1 MKITISRSSKS
12 LTQNNEMNSN
22 FNNRGIS
29 GIKHLNLPKQ
39 NKNFL
44 CLSPK
49 QNNMLAS
56 SFNNNNV
63 SAIQKNGN
71 LNIEEQLEQYKLH
84 PFRRINL
91 KMLGEGIKQKLFE
104 MEEENLFENEKNLSS
119 REDYSKQITKTKM
132 QEKYNIE
139 ERNINNE
146 DNNKI
151 IKSSINDEKNNKK
164 AIKSIIMD
172 RKPNYEFFQKETDIL
187 LNYGKNKSCG
197 NIISLPKPEKVI
209 KNNSDKKKFSD
220 KLKEKNKISGKISKK
235 SIKDEYLN
243 KIFEEKYR
251 KMKKIKA
258 LYDSMDD
265 NESDEDLN
273 EGNVLDPEKK
283 FILFFDLFIIIFYLY
298 TFLLGT
304 IDLAKTKCFCSIEN
318 KITFNDIIFY
328 INDLL
333 YILDLIISFFRGY
346 YNFQFKLI
354 KDNALVI
361 KNYLTGDFYL
371 DLIEAIPFFS
381 INKYICLYK
390 IHETICYIY
399 EMPSLFIG
407 LKMASILKALKIIKI
422 LGAKKNQALENF
434 FELIS
439 ENYTFE
445 RVTELIINSLV
456 FAGIIHCFVCFHI
469 FIGKHSY
476 SNWLILTSSENES
489 ITIIYIESLYFLV
502 TTLTTVGYGDITC
515 KSFEERIFQII
526 LLAVGSIFYSY
537 IISTIGNLIKV
548 DSHAKIKYNNDKN
561 ILESIRIS
569 YPNMPFKLYKNI
581 NKYLESKSNSQ
592 EKYDVN
598 SLIDTLPFT
607 LKNTILFTMYQTAIK
622 NFKFFKKNDNSEFI
636 AEILCNFIPV
646 VSKRNEFLI
655 YEGEIVEEII
665 FIKDGRISMNAAI
678 YLEDPSISINKYFN
692 EKFNA
697 FTLDEE
703 RKLYDSPLNDV
714 NVNTGFVSTMN
725 ASITYDTAKN
735 KINNAFRTLK
745 TEQNIDDKSVFQL
758 NRQEEKEKEKPNS
771 NDLVNFDINGGVIK
785 NEDGTYQYLKI
796 LDIRK
801 NEHFGCVFMTLK
813 KPCPLTLQVK
823 SKFAELYLLKKEEAV
838 TTSKNYPN
846 IWKKLYVKE
855 FHNLRSIK
863 NLTFT
868 ALRKYIEI
876 NQLLFNLNLDDII
889 KVNDITVN
897 DLNILEK
904 SIIAEKSV
912 ALYQASK
919 KNINQ
924 KKLPPVNNMNMLR
937 YKTMNSD
944 NIEKKRDRLSL
955 GQANGQKD
963 NKILKKRIKSKY
975 SNSIICN
982 SISKEKI
989 LKLVESLGA
998 SSSKKNKNKVV
1009 HFADDVKQCKSSKND
1024 NLLKENP
1031 LNMRKMSSSEIYTT
1045 LEEDGDKS
1053 SVKNKNKSKKIKL
1066 KNLKN
1071 LLINFQKKL
1080 KIVKYNIGEFH
1091 SKKTVSKKNSIE
1103 STFSKKG
1110 LTKNLK
1116 PYKINIF
1123 KENQKSPLLNSKTI
1137 NASPKINLY
1146 NYKAEN
1152 FYESQS
1158 NRNSFGVNLDDSL
1171 IKDLKNFCEE
1181 ETDFSF
1187 CSLKE
1192 EKAFNLDELSE
1203 SKSIDIEILSSY
1215 ANLNEIAQGKYIN
1228 DFILQNEIKSNLKK
1242 YYKINNNDD
1251 SLSLKSNDFS
1261 SPIDDKAI
1269 QNLHFNHNMK
1279 KNNDKNRISTNIEI
1293 LHKDRKKKSHKVM
1306 TKKLRAKFS
1315 SKSSKSHNMLEIR
1328 KESKKKILSKN
1339 NKPAYETDIKCR
1351 NLEMTTSIENKSSF
1365 KNKLKNNDVINS
1377 SNKKNT
1383 SLFPSFKNGEQNNIN
1398 IHSSDNKSLSFNQN
1412 ILNKKKL
1419 KNDSLSI
1426 SFKNNKQILGLNE
1439 VEFEINKS
1447 LNNKNNDNNGI
1458 NNNIVNKNNE
1468 INIHNIFKEKNHNKK
1483 SGHKKTKWKN
1493 NTKIINQIFPYNNI
1507 ITNNITTISSNNND
1521 NKDIFNTN
1529 SKINNIE
1536 SSFTINNQIQN
1547 NLNNEQNTI
1556 NNTEKSSENIFK
1568 NYFCHIF

>member
-1 MKITISRSSKS
+1 MKITISRSSKA
-12 LTQNNEMNSN
+12 LTQNNDINSN
-22 FNNRGIS
+22 YNNRDFMRN
-29 GIKHLNLPKQ
+29 KYLNIPRQ
-39 NKNFL
+39 NKNFV
-44 CLSPK
+44 CLTPK
-49 QNNMLAS
+49 KESKLAS
-56 SFNNNNV
+56 SFNNNNI
-63 SAIQKNGN
+63 SSIQKNV
-71 LNIEEQLEQYKLH
+71 NIEEQLEQYKLH

-104 MEEENLFENEKNLSS
+104 MEEEKLFENEKTLSS
-119 REDYSKQITKTKM
+119 REDFTKQITKTKM
-132 QEKYNIE
+132 QVKYNIE
-139 ERNINNE
+139 KNNNNE
-146 DNNKI
+146 NQNKGN
-151 IKSSINDEKNNKK
+151 KSSINDENKNKK
-164 AIKSIIMD
+164 EIKSIIMD

-187 LNYGKNKSCG
+187 LNFEKNKSCG
-197 NIISLPKPEKVI
+197 HMVNLTEIKKDNDNKNIL
-209 KNNSDKKKFSD
+209 DKQEV
-220 KLKEKNKISGKISKK
+220 KEKISGKISKK
-235 SIKDEYLN
+235 SIKDENYN
-243 KIFEEKYR
+243 KNLEEKYR
-251 KMKKIKA
+251 KMMKIKV

-273 EGNVLDPEKK
+273 EGNVLNPEKK

-298 TFLLGT
+298 TFLFITL
-304 IDLAKTKCFCSIEN
+304 DLAKTKCFCSIEN
-318 KITFNDIIFY
+318 EITFNNIIFY

-333 YILDLIISFFRGY
+333 YIFDLIISFFRGY

-371 DLIEAIPFFS
+371 DFLEAIPIFS
-381 INKYICLYK
+381 INRYICSHK
-390 IHETICYIY
+390 INETICYIY
-399 EMPSLFIG
+399 DMPSLFIG
-407 LKMASILKALKIIKI
+407 LKMASFLKTLKIIKI
-422 LGAKKNQALENF
+422 LGAKKNQALDNF

-456 FAGIIHCFVCFHI
+456 FSGIIHCFVCFHI

-476 SNWLILTSSENES
+476 SNWLVLTNSENES

-515 KSFEERIFQII
+515 KSFEERIFHII

-561 ILESIRIS
+561 ILESIRVS

-607 LKNTILFTMYQTAIK
+607 LKNTILFTMYQSVIK

-636 AEILCNFIPV
+636 AEILINFIPII
-646 VSKRNEFLI
+646 SKRNEFLI

-665 FIKDGRISMNAAI
+665 FIKDGKISMNAAI

-703 RKLYDSPLNDV
+703 RKLYDSPGNDV

-725 ASITYDTAKN
+725 GSITYDTAKN
-735 KINNAFRTLK
+735 KINNAFKTLK
-745 TEQNIDDKSVFQL
+745 TEQNNDEKSVFQL
-758 NRQEEKEKEKPNS
+758 NKQEEKIDS
-771 NDLVNFDINGGVIK
+771 YDLIKFDINGGVIK

-823 SKFAELYLLKKEEAV
+823 SKFAELYLLKKDEAV
-838 TTSKNYPN
+838 NTSRNYPN

-863 NLTFT
+863 KLTFT

-912 ALYQASK
+912 GLYQVSK
-919 KNINQ
+919 NNINQ
-924 KKLPPVNNMNMLR
+924 KKISSTKSMNFTR

-944 NIEKKRDRLSL
+944 NIDKKRNRLSL
-955 GQANGQKD
+955 GVISAHKD
-963 NKILKKRIKSKY
+963 NKILKKKIKGKHF
-975 SNSIICN
+975 NSIICN

-989 LKLVESLGA
+989 LKLVESLGV
-998 SSSKKNKNKVV
+998 SSSKRSKPKVV
-1009 HFADDVKQCKSSKND
+1009 HFADDVKLNKNSKND
-1024 NLLKENP
+1024 NLLKEKP
-1031 LNMRKMSSSEIYTT
+1031 LMMKKLSSSEIYTT
-1045 LEEDGDKS
+1045 LEDDGDKS
-1053 SVKNKNKSKKIKL
+1053 SLKIKNRSKQFKL
-1066 KNLKN
+1066 KRLKN
-1071 LLINFQKKL
+1071 LLINFKKKL
-1080 KIVKYNIGEFH
+1080 KIIKYNISEYH
-1091 SKKTVSKKNSIE
+1091 SKESVSKKNSIE
-1103 STFSKKG
+1103 SSFSKKG
-1110 LTKNLK
+1110 ITKHGK
-1116 PYKINIF
+1116 PYKINII
-1123 KENQKSPLLNSKTI
+1123 KENQRHPLSNCKTI
-1137 NASPKINLY
+1137 NAESDSNIHNQRIENYINDCY
-1146 NYKAEN
+1146 
-1152 FYESQS
+1152 S
-1158 NRNSFGVNLDDSL
+1158 NRNSLGKTNLDDSF

-1187 CSLKE
+1187 CSIKD
-1192 EKAFNLDELSE
+1192 EKSFNLNELSE
-1203 SKSIDIEILSSY
+1203 TKNIEIKILSSY
-1215 ANLNEIAQGKYIN
+1215 TNLNEITEGKYIE
-1228 DFILQNEIKSNLKK
+1228 DIALQNEIKLNLKK
-1242 YYKINNNDD
+1242 YYMINNKDD

-1261 SPIDDKAI
+1261 SPVDDKAI
-1269 QNLHFNHNMK
+1269 QKLHFNHNIK
-1279 KNNDKNRISTNIEI
+1279 KINNKRNISTNIEI
-1293 LHKDRKKKSHKVM
+1293 LPKNRKKKSHKAM
-1306 TKKLRAKFS
+1306 SKKLRAKFS
-1315 SKSSKSHNMLEIR
+1315 SKSSKPHNLTELG
-1328 KESKKKILSKN
+1328 KQNNKKISSKN
-1339 NKPAYETDIKCR
+1339 NPTYETDIK
-1351 NLEMTTSIENKSSF
+1351 NKDLEITSSIENKSSF
-1365 KNKLKNNDVINS
+1365 KRKAKNNDMNIS

-1383 SLFPSFKNGEQNNIN
+1383 SLFPTFKKSNRTNEQNNIN
-1398 IHSSDNKSLSFNQN
+1398 IHSTDNKSLSFNQN
-1412 ILNKKKL
+1412 NINRQKL
-1419 KNDSLSI
+1419 KNESLSI
-1426 SFKNNKQILGLNE
+1426 SFKDNKQIYDFNE

-1447 LNNKNNDNNGI
+1447 LNNKNY
-1458 NNNIVNKNNE
+1458 NNNIITINNENKNND
-1468 INIHNIFKEKNHNKK
+1468 INNAGSNYNNIFKEKNHKKK
-1483 SGHKKTKWKN
+1483 SGHKKGKWKN
-1493 NTKIINQIFPYNNI
+1493 NTRIINQIFPYNNI

-1521 NKDIFNTN
+1521 NKDIYNTN

-1536 SSFTINNQIQN
+1536 TSLSINNHIQN
-1547 NLNNEQNTI
+1547 NLNKEQNAV
-1556 NNTEKSSENIFK
+1556 NNQEKTSENDLK
-1568 NYFCHIF
+1568 KYFCYIY